1 MFGCHKILRKKNVKE
16 NDFFFF
22 FLSYEKYQ
30 RKSNIIKKIKNLC
43 IFKLFNL
50 YIDELK

>member
-1 MFGCHKILRKKNVKE
+1 MFGSQKYKGKL
-16 NDFFFF
+16 FFHIW
-22 FLSYEKYQ
+22 LSSYEKYQ
-30 RKSNIIKKIKNLC
+30 RKSNIIKTIKNLC